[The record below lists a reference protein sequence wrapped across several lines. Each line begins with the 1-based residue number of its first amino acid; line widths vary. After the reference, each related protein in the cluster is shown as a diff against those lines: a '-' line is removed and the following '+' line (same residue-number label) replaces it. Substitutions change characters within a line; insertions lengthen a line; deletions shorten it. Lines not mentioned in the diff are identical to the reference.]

1 MNISIERP
9 KYLNL
14 LINNKNNG
22 FPKVITGV
30 RRCGKSF
37 LLKNLYKTYLLKSG
51 VKESNI
57 ISVDLDDDKNADLR
71 DPINLGN
78 YVRKLCSSQVI
89 YYVFLDEIQLVFTIV
104 NPSLT
109 GGKHILAKK
118 SDKEVVSFVDVVLG
132 LSHEKN
138 IDLYVT
144 GSNSKMLSKDIVTEF
159 RDKATNINLL
169 PLSFEEFYAY
179 RGGSKN
185 DAIFEY
191 MQYGGMPLSV
201 LKEEGDKR
209 KYLIDLFNTTY
220 FKDILDHNHLRKSE
234 SLDELCNIL
243 SDSVGS
249 LINSKKIA
257 DTYRSVKKQNID
269 EDTVNRYLAYFEDSF
284 LLREA
289 RRFDIKGRKEIGALR
304 KFYFVD
310 TGLRNAR
317 LNFSFPDEG
326 NLLEN
331 LVYNELIYNDFI
343 VNVGCFDNIEQNE
356 SGSSV
361 RKSYEIDFY
370 ASKSLK
376 KYYIQVSS
384 SLDSAKAKAR
394 EIKPFKYLKDSFQ
407 RIIVVNKPIN
417 ETIDENGIILIGA
430 ADFFLRFL
438 KRD

>member
-1 MNISIERP
+1 MNITIERP

-14 LINNKNNG
+14 LIANKNNG

-37 LLKNLYKTYLLKSG
+37 LLKNLYKNYLLKSG

-57 ISVDLDDDKNADLR
+57 LSVDLDDDKNADLR

-78 YVRKLCSSQVI
+78 YVRKFCSSKAVF
-89 YYVFLDEIQLVFTIV
+89 YVFLDEIQLVFSIV

-109 GGKHILAKK
+109 GGKHVLAKK
-118 SDKEVVSFVDVVLG
+118 SDKEAVSFVDVVLG

-159 RDKATNINLL
+159 RDKATNIHLI

-185 DAIFEY
+185 DAVFEY
-191 MQYGGMPLSV
+191 MQYGGMPLAV
-201 LKEEGDKR
+201 LKEEGEKR
-209 KYLIDLFNTTY
+209 NYLVNLFNTTY

-243 SDSVGS
+243 SESIGS

-269 EDTVNRYLAYFEDSF
+269 EDTVNRYLTCFEDSF

-317 LNFSFPDEG
+317 LNFAFPDEG

-343 VNVGCFDNIEQNE
+343 VNVGCFDTIEKNE

-361 RKSYEIDFY
+361 RKSYGIDFY
-370 ASKSLK
+370 ASKNLE

-384 SLDSAKAKAR
+384 SLDNAKAKAR
-394 EIKPFKYLKDSFQ
+394 EIKPFKLLKDSFQ
-407 RIIVVNKPIN
+407 RIVVVNKPIN
-417 ETIDENGIILIGA
+417 ETVDENGIILIGV

-438 KRD
+438 KKD